1 MLWCDVAIISTG
13 HVAINVYISTNRLLV
28 SQSSSYTL
36 LHILRSDA
44 PWEYVCMLCLNQTVT
59 SSPWGPTVLVSC
71 SWHYETLSQEWLT
84 GSLLGS
90 LSARQNEKP
99 LDKGMTGSWKH
110 ICGPTLGCVCVWERD
125 SQVFENVVSH
135 VLCVWM
141 CGCGEGIW
149 WVFIPVE
156 ELCLPQFLLY
166 LIMKLYPIK
175 TQQLRHFI
183 LKIYIDI
190 PHIPHCPPHTGSG
203 SRPRSGRF
211 CFLHFL
217 PQTWLFRFFFFS
229 LYKLFYLL
237 SMQRFVRGQHFL
249 LLRAVWCQHCL
260 LQTQLFFPTTYYS
273 AFSLKTPW
281 TAEVTR
287 SVSVFVCDNRN
298 NSAATC
304 GTHCVEEDVPAKW
317 LSGATY
323 YCSHHLLHPTGPP
336 SWWPAPTSLLLLH
349 LSKGTKTERAI
360 WVRDMIQTG
369 NTKRELKGIFGGRKE
384 VRSRSKFSSLLLGL
398 AGRRSDYISISSA
411 LRLYS
416 ERVACLEYDE

>member
-84 GSLLGS
+84 GSLLGF

-166 LIMKLYPIK
+166 LIMKLYTIK

-190 PHIPHCPPHTGSG
+190 PHIPHCPPPPTHTH
-203 SRPRSGRF
+203 RIWQPA
-211 CFLHFL
+211 
-217 PQTWLFRFFFFS
+217 Q
-229 LYKLFYLL
+229 K
-237 SMQRFVRGQHFL
+237 
-249 LLRAVWCQHCL
+249 
-260 LQTQLFFPTTYYS
+260 
-273 AFSLKTPW
+273 W
-281 TAEVTR
+281 TI
-287 SVSVFVCDNRN
+287 
-298 NSAATC
+298 
-304 GTHCVEEDVPAKW
+304 
-317 LSGATY
+317 L
-323 YCSHHLLHPTGPP
+323 
-336 SWWPAPTSLLLLH
+336 
-349 LSKGTKTERAI
+349 
-360 WVRDMIQTG
+360 
-369 NTKRELKGIFGGRKE
+369 
-384 VRSRSKFSSLLLGL
+384 FSSLSPPNL
-398 AGRRSDYISISSA
+398 I
-411 LRLYS
+411 
-416 ERVACLEYDE
+416 V